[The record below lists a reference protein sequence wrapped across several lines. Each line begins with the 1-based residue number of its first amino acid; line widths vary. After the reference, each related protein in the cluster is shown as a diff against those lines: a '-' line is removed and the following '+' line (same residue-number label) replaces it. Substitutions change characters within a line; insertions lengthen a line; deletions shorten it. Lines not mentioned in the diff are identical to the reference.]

1 MQNEQVLRAHAPISQ
16 PVTIP
21 SQAEDALAAQGS
33 IDGFIQLY
41 HAHVRGVYRYA
52 LARLG
57 NPQDAEDVTSDI
69 FKRAWSSLPR
79 YRPEGA
85 FKSWLFS
92 IAHRAVADH
101 YRKHG
106 PPTVTLDSLAEIID
120 PAVQPE
126 EGALTSEQLRQVFA
140 ALASLS
146 QEQQEVITL
155 RFLSDLRYEEIARI
169 MGKRESAVK
178 MTAYRALEQLRRR
191 IPDGKE

>member
-1 MQNEQVLRAHAPISQ
+1 MRNEQVMRVQGRMRQ

-33 IDGFIQLY
+33 IEGFIQLY
-41 HAHVRGVYRYA
+41 HEHVHSVYRYA

-57 NPQDAEDVTSDI
+57 NPQDAEDVTADV
-69 FKRAWSSLPR
+69 FKRAWSSLPH

-106 PPTVTLDSLAEIID
+106 PPTVTLDALAEIID

-126 EGALTSEQLRQVFA
+126 EGALTSEQLRQVFT
-140 ALASLS
+140 ALADLS

-169 MGKRESAVK
+169 MRKRESAIK
-178 MTAYRALEQLRRR
+178 MMAYRALEQIRRR